1 MIKCAIIDDEPWA
14 IDLLKSYVEK
24 IDYLQLIFT
33 SENPVQA
40 LNLLHTQKIDL
51 VFLDIQM
58 PEMNG
63 LDLLQVLDPHTRAI
77 LTTAYSEYALQGYEH
92 NVTDY
97 LLKPIEFARFV
108 KSVQK
113 AKQSMEALQAVTQ
126 MQNPPRNFLFIKT
139 DGKLVKILHDEILF
153 IEGLKDYIAIHTT
166 QDKLISL
173 DSLFNMESVLPSWQF
188 CRIHKS
194 FIVAINKIET
204 IEKNRVFIK
213 DHVLPVGEQ
222 YKARFMNA
230 LGK

>member
-14 IDLLKSYVEK
+14 IDLIKSYVEK
-24 IDYLQLIFT
+24 VDYLQLAFT

-40 LNLLHTQKIDL
+40 LNLLHTRKVDL
-51 VFLDIQM
+51 LFLDIQM

-63 LDLLQVLDPHTRAI
+63 LDLVQVLDPNTRVI
-77 LTTAYSEYALQGYEH
+77 ITTAYSEYALQGYEH

-108 KSVQK
+108 KAVQK

-126 MQNPPRNFLFIKT
+126 LQNPPRNFLFIKT
-139 DGKLVKILHDEILF
+139 DGKLVKILHEEILF

-173 DSLFNMESVLPSWQF
+173 DSLSNMETLLPSWQF

-213 DHVLPVGEQ
+213 EHVLPVGEQ
-222 YKARFMNA
+222 YKSRFMNA